1 MVGNEGVAQSVYMIG
16 GEATQMREE
25 GKKGYYLAYVL
36 SVKLVLG

>member
-1 MVGNEGVAQSVYMIG
+1 MVGKEGVAQSVYMIG
-16 GEATQMREE
+16 GEANQMRE